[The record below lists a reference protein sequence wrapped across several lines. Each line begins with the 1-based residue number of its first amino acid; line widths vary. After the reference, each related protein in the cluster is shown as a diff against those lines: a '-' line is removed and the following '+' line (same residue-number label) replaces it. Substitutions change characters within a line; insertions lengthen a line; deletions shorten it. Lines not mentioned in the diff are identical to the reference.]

1 MKIILENAPLLYD
14 VQCVCL
20 LFFPRVS
27 FSENDG
33 KILEVRAEE
42 DGIFVSF
49 TDGKTSLSE
58 FYPFEKEYDFF
69 RTAVKTAVYGVL
81 CKVTGKSSPWGIIT
95 GIRPAL
101 LYEKT
106 KAVYGEKTEE
116 VFRERYLVSEE
127 KTRLCRETLD
137 GRRRA
142 IDENRPNDVSIY
154 ISIPFCPSRCHYCSF
169 VSSAT
174 EKERKL
180 LPEYVSLL
188 CKEMAEVREKILSD
202 GKNPTTIYVGGGT
215 PSVLDEKLTETLLSA
230 IEKEFLKPFDIKEF
244 TFEAGRPDTVTEEKL
259 KILAAHGVGR
269 ISINPQTLN
278 NAVLEKIG
286 RKHTAEDFF
295 GAYSLAEKYPFIINT
310 DLIAGPVS
318 YTHLIRKWFFPLK

>member
-27 FSENDG
+27 FSAEDG
-33 KILEVRAEE
+33 KILEVRAEK
-42 DGIFVSF
+42 DGVYVKFA
-49 TDGKTSLSE
+49 DGKTSLSE

-106 KAVYGEKTEE
+106 EAVYGDKTEE

-127 KTRLCRETLD
+127 KTRLCRETLA

-142 IDENRPNDVSIY
+142 LEANRPNDVSVY
-154 ISIPFCPSRCHYCSF
+154 ISVPFCPSRCHYCSF

-188 CKEMAEVREKILSD
+188 CKEMAEVRE
-202 GKNPTTIYVGGGT
+202 
-215 PSVLDEKLTETLLSA
+215 
-230 IEKEFLKPFDIKEF
+230 
-244 TFEAGRPDTVTEEKL
+244 
-259 KILAAHGVGR
+259 
-269 ISINPQTLN
+269 
-278 NAVLEKIG
+278 
-286 RKHTAEDFF
+286 
-295 GAYSLAEKYPFIINT
+295 
-310 DLIAGPVS
+310 
-318 YTHLIRKWFFPLK
+318 